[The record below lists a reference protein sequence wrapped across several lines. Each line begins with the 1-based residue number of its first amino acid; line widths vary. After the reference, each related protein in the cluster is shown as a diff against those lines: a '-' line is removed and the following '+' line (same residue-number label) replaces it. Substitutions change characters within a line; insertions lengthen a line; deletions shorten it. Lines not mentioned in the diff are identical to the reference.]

1 MKENLKVTGVI
12 AEFNPFHNGHAYF
25 LQKAREITGADI
37 LVIVM
42 SGNFVQ
48 RGAPAIISKY
58 ARAEAALLCGADL
71 VVELPVFAACASAEY
86 FAEGA
91 LRQLHALGA
100 DSFVFG
106 SECGDLSALLP
117 LSALL
122 CDEPEA
128 YREHLREALSQG
140 QNFPTARKNAVR
152 ALLPDAAPL
161 LDAPNNLLALEYLK
175 ACRRRGFSLRP
186 YTVARVGSPYHEKL
200 LPEGAVPEGSP
211 NMENFSIHD
220 RSNKILPQENRP
232 LPSFPS
238 ASALREFIKTKATEQ
253 TALLPYMPSAAS
265 KILAAELAKKALVD
279 EADLSPLLAYCLLQ
293 CPFPA
298 ELAIYADMGEELAN
312 RVFAR
317 RYEPVRLPDFA
328 MRLKTKELTYTRI
341 SRALLHTI
349 LRITGEEQEAFR
361 LLPNAPYLRVLG
373 MRPAAR
379 PLLARLKKEG
389 DAPLVLRPAKAKK
402 NLPEAAYRFFMKD
415 IAASELYRQLS
426 YTHSHLLSACEF
438 THEIIRRE

>member
-1 MKENLKVTGVI
+1 MKVTGII
-12 AEFNPFHNGHAYF
+12 AEFNPFHGGHAYL

-58 ARAEAALLCGADL
+58 ARAETALLCGADL

-128 YREHLREALSQG
+128 YRKHLREALSMG
-140 QNFPTARKNAVR
+140 QNFPSARRNAVR

-200 LPEGAVPEGSP
+200 LPEGAFPEG
-211 NMENFSIHD
+211 F
-220 RSNKILPQENRP
+220 P

-238 ASALREFIKTKATEQ
+238 ASALREFIKTKVPDQ
-253 TALLPYMPSAAS
+253 TALLPYMPFAAS
-265 KILAAELAKKALVD
+265 EILAAELAKKALVD
-279 EADLSPLLAYCLLQ
+279 ESDLSPLLAYCLLQ
-293 CPFPA
+293 CSLPA
-298 ELAIYADMGEELAN
+298 ELAVYADMGEELAN
-312 RVFAR
+312 RVFAK

-341 SRALLHTI
+341 SRALLHTV
-349 LRITGEEQEAFR
+349 LRITGVEQEAFR

-373 MRPAAR
+373 MRPTAR